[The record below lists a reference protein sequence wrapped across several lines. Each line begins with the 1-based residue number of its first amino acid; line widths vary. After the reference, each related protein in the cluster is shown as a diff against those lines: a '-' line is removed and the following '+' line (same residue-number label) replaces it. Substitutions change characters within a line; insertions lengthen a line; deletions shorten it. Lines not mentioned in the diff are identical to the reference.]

1 MNFNIKTGL
10 MIATGLAGAVA
21 LAFSMPIVAAVWA
34 KPTAVMPK
42 TDLVRHQSMEDF
54 GGKTENIDLLKEA
67 KQTVLS
73 VDQGEE
79 GYYTSEPVKSRF
91 PFNYFAVEWIN
102 HSANKKAAHS
112 LIEIEVRTSVDGQKW
127 TAWQK
132 AKPDEFSHPDDR
144 QVYSNL
150 IYANQANYVQ
160 YRVALEGKENIQPR
174 IKDIR
179 IFFVNSLDE
188 QKTAEKKSL
197 WTTLSDVANTA
208 TGKPNVVSRAGW
220 GADESLRYANG
231 KEVWPREYQTVT
243 HMVVHHTD
251 TSNSDTNYEATIRA
265 IYAYHAKPASQ
276 GGRGWGDIAYN
287 ALIAPN
293 GTVYEGRKGRDGE
306 VLSEGVVG
314 GHAYSFNYGSFGV
327 SMIGNYDEKA
337 LSANARDS
345 LVQMLAYTAGYW
357 GIDPTA
363 KKDFVRNYEYDDP
376 TVPKVDYNIPT
387 LTGHGM
393 LPRAATRC
401 PGTYIKNDL
410 QSGKLA
416 NDVKASMHSSENV
429 KRLDGAN
436 RFAVSANVSKEMES
450 LGASSNTVLIA
461 RGDLYTDAL
470 SGGPL
475 AGKSSSP
482 ILLTTTSS
490 LPTEIKEEI
499 TRRKPTKAII
509 LGGTGSVSTTVE
521 NQLKNLGVTTVERIA
536 GPNRFA
542 VSAAIA
548 EKVTAGNTSDTAVI
562 ASGLTFPDA
571 LSVSGVAGKNRMPVL
586 LVYNDRIPAE
596 IQSFINNHPEI
607 TKYVIV
613 GGTGTVSDTVKNTLA
628 QSGKSVTRLGGANRY
643 EVGINI
649 ANYFNL
655 DPATTIF
662 ARSDNFADALSG
674 GPLSTAVG
682 GPILLTPS
690 SRLDGAVEAY
700 LQAHQTELDKA
711 YILGGTSSVSPQVE
725 YKIGTY
731 VQ

>member
-1 MNFNIKTGL
+1 MNLKTKTGIL
-10 MIATGLAGAVA
+10 IATGLASAVA
-21 LAFSMPIVAAVWA
+21 IAFSAPLVSTSWA
-34 KPTAVMPK
+34 KPTAVKPK
-42 TDLVRHQSMEDF
+42 TDLVRHQVQEDYQ
-54 GGKTENIDLLKEA
+54 GKAQNIDLLKEA
-67 KQTVLS
+67 KQTVLA
-73 VDQGEE
+73 VDDKEE
-79 GYYTSEPVKSRF
+79 GYYTSKPVKASF
-91 PFNYFAVEWIN
+91 PFNYFAIEWTN
-102 HSANKKAAHS
+102 QSANKKAARA
-112 LIEIEVRTSVDGQKW
+112 LIEVEVRTSVDGQKW
-127 TAWQK
+127 TAWQT
-132 AKPDEFSHPDDR
+132 AKPDEFSHPDDK

-150 IYANQANYVQ
+150 IYANKANYAQ
-160 YRVALEGKENIQPR
+160 YRVALQGKDNVQPR

-188 QKTAEKKSL
+188 QKTAEKNSL
-197 WTTLSDVANTA
+197 WATLFNVVNAA
-208 TGKPNVVSRAGW
+208 TNKPDTVSRADW
-220 GADESLRYANG
+220 GADESLRYTNG
-231 KEVWPREYQTVT
+231 KEVWPREYRTVT

-251 TSNSDTNYEATIRA
+251 TSNSDTNYKATIRA
-265 IYAYHAKPASQ
+265 IYAYHAKPTSQ

-287 ALIAPN
+287 ALIDPN
-293 GTVYEGRKGRDGE
+293 GTVYEGRIGRDGE

-337 LSANARDS
+337 LSSNAYNS
-345 LVQMLAYTAGYW
+345 LVQMLAYTAEYW
-357 GIDPTA
+357 GIDPLA
-363 KKDFVRNYEYDDP
+363 KENFVRNYEYDDP

-401 PGTYIKNDL
+401 PGVYIKNDL
-410 QSGKLA
+410 QSGRLA
-416 NDVKASMHSSENV
+416 TDVKTAMQSSENV
-429 KRLDGAN
+429 ERLDGAN

-450 LGASSNTVLIA
+450 VGASSSTVLIA

-490 LPTEIKEEI
+490 LPTEIKGEI
-499 TRRKPTKAII
+499 SRRQPSKAII

-542 VSAAIA
+542 VSASIA
-548 EKVTAGNTSDTAVI
+548 EKVMAGNTGDTAVI

-571 LSVSGVAGKNRMPVL
+571 LSVSGVAGKNKMPIL

-613 GGTGTVSDTVKNTLA
+613 GGPGTVSDTVKNTLA

-690 SRLDGAVEAY
+690 SRLDGSVEAY
-700 LQAHQTELDKA
+700 LKAHQAELENA
-711 YILGGTSSVSPQVE
+711 YILGGIYSVSPQVE
-725 YKIGTY
+725 YKIGAY

>member
-1 MNFNIKTGL
+1 MNLKTKTGIL
-10 MIATGLAGAVA
+10 IASGLASAIA
-21 LAFSMPIVAAVWA
+21 LAFSVSLIPAGWA
-34 KPTAVMPK
+34 KPVTVKPK
-42 TDLVRHQSMEDF
+42 TDLVRHQSLEDF
-54 GGKTENIDLLKEA
+54 QGKAENIDLLKEA
-67 KQTVLS
+67 KQIVLA
-73 VDQGEE
+73 VDQEEE
-79 GYYTSEPVKSRF
+79 GYYTSKPVKSRF
-91 PFNYFAVEWIN
+91 PFNYFAIEWTN
-102 HSANKKAAHS
+102 QSATKNTAHS
-112 LIEIEVRTSVDGQKW
+112 LIKIEARTSIDGQKW
-127 TAWQK
+127 TSWQK
-132 AKPDEFSHPDDR
+132 AKPDEFSHPDDK

-150 IYANQANYVQ
+150 IYANRANYAQ
-160 YRVALEGKENIQPR
+160 YRITLEGKDNVQPR
-174 IKDIR
+174 VKDIR
-179 IFFVNSLDE
+179 LFFVNSLDE
-188 QKTAEKKSL
+188 QKTVERKSL
-197 WTTLSDVANTA
+197 FATLFDVANAA
-208 TGKPNVVSRAGW
+208 TGKPNTVNRASW
-220 GADESLRYANG
+220 GADESLRYADG
-231 KEVWPREYQTVT
+231 KEVWPREYRTVT

-251 TSNSDTNYEATIRA
+251 TSNSDTNYKATIRA
-265 IYAYHAKPASQ
+265 IYAYHAKPTSQ

-287 ALIAPN
+287 ALIDPN
-293 GTVYEGRKGRDGE
+293 GIVYEGRKGRDDE

-337 LSANARDS
+337 LPSTARNS

-357 GIDPTA
+357 NIDPSA
-363 KKDFVRNYEYDDP
+363 KKDFVRNYDYDDP
-376 TVPKVDYNIPT
+376 NIPRVDYNVQT
-387 LTGHGM
+387 LSGHGM

-401 PGTYIKNDL
+401 PGVYIKNDL

-416 NDVKASMHSSENV
+416 TDIKASMQSSENV

-450 LGASSNTVLIA
+450 LGASSNTILIA

-482 ILLTTTSS
+482 ILLTTTPS
-490 LPTEIKEEI
+490 LPTEIKGEI
-499 TRRKPTKAII
+499 IRRQPSKAII
-509 LGGTGSVSTTVE
+509 LGGTGSVSTIVE

-542 VSAAIA
+542 VSASIA
-548 EKVTAGNTSDTAVI
+548 EKVIAGNTSDTAVI

-571 LSVSGVAGKNRMPVL
+571 LSVSGVAGKNRMPIL
-586 LVYNDRIPAE
+586 LVHKDRVPDE
-596 IQSFINNHPEI
+596 IRSFINNHPEI
-607 TKYVIV
+607 KKYVIV
-613 GGTGTVSDTVKNTLA
+613 GGPGTVSDTVKNTLS

-643 EVGINI
+643 QVGINI

-674 GPLSTAVG
+674 GPLSTTIG
-682 GPILLTPS
+682 GPILLTPG
-690 SRLDGAVEAY
+690 SRLDGSVEVY
-700 LQAHQTELDKA
+700 LKAHQTELDNA
-711 YILGGTSSVSPQVE
+711 YILGGTYSVSPQVE